1 MDNTYKVIG
10 FGDSITLGAKA
21 SKQEYQW
28 LEVFGAQLKLFSS
41 KAVEVI
47 NQGVGDNTISPRTTN
62 YEESVKPSAL
72 ERVTKDVIND
82 NPDMVLI
89 CFGLN
94 DMRFGTPVE
103 VFQEDLDKV
112 VQEIKKGL
120 PKAQLLLTNVFHM
133 TGFDRYEPRDR
144 GSVSMT
150 KLYNLAI
157 QIIGEKHTIPVAD
170 VSAAMAFQDYL
181 IDDDGVHGND
191 LGHKVIGN
199 KVFECLVQNTKFLND
214 YVD

>member
-1 MDNTYKVIG
+1 MGNTYKVIG

-28 LEVFGAQLKLFSS
+28 LDVFGAQLKLFSA
-41 KAVEVI
+41 KEVEVI

-103 VFQEDLDKV
+103 IFQEDLDKV
-112 VQEIKKGL
+112 VQKIKQGL

-144 GSVSMT
+144 GSIGLT

-157 QIIGEKHTIPVAD
+157 KLVGEKHTIPVAD

-181 IDDDGVHGND
+181 IHDDGVHGND

-199 KVFECLVQNTKFLND
+199 KAFECLVQNTKMLKGD
-214 YVD
+214 VQ